1 MPRRPDGRIEQGQRL
16 STAISARAWNRAQ
29 DAADIVLGERTGFGA
44 EAGTPVKSYTE
55 MIGVN
60 NTEAIIDIYQPVH
73 YVLVRD
79 LTEIG
84 YDATIQLN
92 SPASPASP
100 WLYPF
105 GVALEPMLP
114 NRFGRVAVSG
124 IVRCRVELT
133 GPATNAYAILN
144 FNAKKASQN
153 PSGCARLLSSGSG
166 EFQLVHLDQHS
177 YTVFVDGYEPSWA
190 INQQAQLTQAGTN
203 NTFTGINYHVNLP
216 AGPKRLVF
224 AGPPETP
231 GGRLVLVAAQC
242 ESG

>member
-1 MPRRPDGRIEQGQRL
+1 MPRRPDGRIEPGQKL
-16 STAISARAWNRAQ
+16 ASAISARAWNRAQ
-29 DAADIVLGERTGFGA
+29 DAADIVLGERTRFGA
-44 EAGTPVKSYTE
+44 EAAATAAKSYTE
-55 MIGVN
+55 MLGVN
-60 NTEAIIDIYQPVH
+60 NTQATVSIYQPVH
-73 YVLVRD
+73 YSLATS
-79 LTEIG
+79 LQEFG
-84 YDATIQLN
+84 DASISLS
-92 SPASPASP
+92 SPVSPASP

-105 GVALEPMLP
+105 GVALEPILP
-114 NRFGRVAVSG
+114 NKFGRVAVSG

-133 GPATNAYAILN
+133 GLANNAYAILN
-144 FNAKKASQN
+144 FNAQQATRN

-177 YTVFVDGYEPSWA
+177 YTVFVDDYEPSWV
-190 INQQAQLTQAGTN
+190 INQEAQLTQAGTN